1 MLELKNITL
10 KWISPVE
17 KILIENLN
25 IKIENGEI
33 LCVFGESGVGKSS
46 LINVISGV
54 HDENFSF
61 EGEIRLNGKNL
72 NNTPT
77 EKRKIGLL
85 LQDGTL
91 FPHLTVE
98 QNLFFGMNKSLKRSE
113 KNNLIIE
120 YLDKANMSGF
130 QDRYPNSLSGGQKAR
145 IACLRAI
152 LSEPDALLLDE
163 PFSSLDPSQRD
174 SFRQFVV
181 KHVKKANIPCL
192 LVTHDEGDK
201 VISDKTPLNLTL
213 FQNKILHTD

>member
-54 HDENFSF
+54 HEENFSF

-98 QNLFFGMNKSLKRSE
+98 QNLLFGMNKSLKRSD

-120 YLDKANMSGF
+120 YLNKANMSGF
-130 QDRYPNSLSGGQKAR
+130 EDRYPNSLSGGQKAR

-163 PFSSLDPSQRD
+163 PFSSLDPRQRD

-181 KHVKKANIPCL
+181 KQVKKSNIPCL

-213 FQNKILHTD
+213 FQK

>member
-61 EGEIRLNGKNL
+61 EGEIRLNGTNL

-174 SFRQFVV
+174 SFRQFVI

-213 FQNKILHTD
+213 FQK

>member
-25 IKIENGEI
+25 IKIKNGEI

-98 QNLFFGMNKSLKRSE
+98 QNLFFGMKKSLKRSE

-213 FQNKILHTD
+213 FQK

>member
-25 IKIENGEI
+25 IKIENSEI

-54 HDENFSF
+54 HEENFSF

-98 QNLFFGMNKSLKRSE
+98 QNLLFGMNKSLKRSD

-120 YLDKANMSGF
+120 YLDKAKMSGF
-130 QDRYPNSLSGGQKAR
+130 KDIGHQEIFKRKTRSSYVATMLVSGKLRCMHLSTHLSLSE
-145 IACLRAI
+145 ACNYVTKENVERAI
-152 LSEPDALLLDE
+152 KLTYKHFSMWGFKNPKIGVAALNPQLEYL
-163 PFSSLDPSQRD
+163 
-174 SFRQFVV
+174 
-181 KHVKKANIPCL
+181 H
-192 LVTHDEGDK
+192 
-201 VISDKTPLNLTL
+201 
-213 FQNKILHTD
+213 FQ